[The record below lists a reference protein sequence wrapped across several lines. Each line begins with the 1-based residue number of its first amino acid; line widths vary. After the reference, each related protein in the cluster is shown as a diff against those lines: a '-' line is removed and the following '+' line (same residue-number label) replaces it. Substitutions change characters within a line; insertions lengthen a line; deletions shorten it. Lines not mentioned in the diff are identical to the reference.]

1 MADVGDGLEV
11 ENANW
16 RFRGEVVAK
25 FDEHVARSVPLYQE
39 GHELICRVSDW
50 FVKDGSRAYDLGCST
65 GALTAKLARRAAK
78 KEKVSFVGIDAEA
91 EMVGRAR
98 ERVAEAGLDNV
109 SFLVDDITQVEL
121 EPCDLVTSYYTIQFV
136 RPSVRQQLF
145 DKIYHSLQW
154 GGAFLLFEKVRGN
167 DARFQDILSGLYTD
181 FKLDQGFS
189 AEEIIGKS
197 RSLKG
202 VLEPFSTQGNLDLL
216 RRAGFVDVITL
227 FKYICFEGF
236 LAIK

>member
-1 MADVGDGLEV
+1 MGVGDGLEV
-11 ENANW
+11 ANAGW

-25 FDEHVARSVPLYQE
+25 FDEHVARSVPFYVE

-65 GALTAKLARRAAK
+65 GALTTRLARRAAGR
-78 KEKVSFVGIDAEA
+78 EGATFVGVDSEPEMID
-91 EMVGRAR
+91 RAR
-98 ERVAEAGLDNV
+98 ERARAEGLGNV
-109 SFLVDDITQVEL
+109 SFLVDDVSQVPL
-121 EPCDLVTSYYTIQFV
+121 EPCDLISSYYTIQFV

-145 DKIYHSLQW
+145 DRIYQSLQW

-167 DARFQDILSGLYTD
+167 DARSQDILTGLYTD
-181 FKLDQGFS
+181 YKLDQGYS
-189 AEEIIGKS
+189 AEEIVAKA

-216 RRAGFVDVITL
+216 RRAGFVDVLTI
-227 FKYICFEGF
+227 FKFICFEGF

>member
-11 ENANW
+11 DNANW
-16 RFRGEVVAK
+16 RFRGEVGAK
-25 FDEHVARSVPLYQE
+25 FDEHVAKSVPLYHE

-78 KEKVSFVGIDAEA
+78 KEKVSVIGVDAEA
-91 EMVGRAR
+91 EMIGRAR
-98 ERVAEAGLDNV
+98 DRIAEAGLDNV
-109 SFLVDDITQVEL
+109 SFLVDDITQVAL

-145 DKIYHSLQW
+145 DKIYQSLQW

-167 DARFQDILSGLYTD
+167 DARFQDILTGLYTD
-181 FKLDQGFS
+181 YKLDQGFS

-216 RRAGFVDVITL
+216 RRAGFADAITI
-227 FKYICFEGF
+227 FKFICFEGF

>member
-25 FDEHVARSVPLYQE
+25 FDEHVAKSVPLYHE

-50 FVKDGSRAYDLGCST
+50 FVKDGSRVYDLGCST

-78 KEKVSFVGIDAEA
+78 KEKASVVGIDAES
-91 EMVGRAR
+91 EMIGRAR
-98 ERVAEAGLDNV
+98 DRIAEAGLDNV
-109 SFLVDDITQVEL
+109 SFLVDDITQAAL

-136 RPSVRQQLF
+136 RPSVRQQLI
-145 DKIYHSLQW
+145 DRIYQSLQW

-167 DARFQDILSGLYTD
+167 DARSQDILTGLYTD
-181 FKLDQGFS
+181 YKLDQGFS

-202 VLEPFSTQGNLDLL
+202 VLEPFSTQGNIDLA
-216 RRAGFVDVITL
+216 RRAGFVDIMTVY
-227 FKYICFEGF
+227 KYVSFEGF

>member
-25 FDEHVARSVPLYQE
+25 FDEHVAKSVPLYQE

-65 GALTAKLARRAAK
+65 GALTVKLARRAAHR
-78 KEKVSFVGIDAEA
+78 EGASFVGIDSEP
-91 EMVGRAR
+91 EMIERAR
-98 ERVAEAGLDNV
+98 ERAQAEGLGNV
-109 SFLVDDITQVEL
+109 SFVVDDVNEAPL

-136 RPSVRQQLF
+136 RPSVRQRLF
-145 DKIYHSLQW
+145 DRIYESLQW

-167 DARFQDILSGLYTD
+167 DARSQDILTGLYTD
-181 FKLDQGFS
+181 YKLDQGYT
-189 AEEIIGKS
+189 AEEIVAKS

-216 RRAGFVDVITL
+216 RRAGFVDVLSI
-227 FKYICFEGF
+227 FKFICFEGF